1 MSTHKERAGSNT
13 VGTAGFVH
21 PYALIDEGA
30 KIGPGSRVWAFA
42 HVLKGAVVGD
52 DCNICDH
59 TFIEGKVRLGN
70 RVTLK
75 CGVFLWD
82 GVIAEDDVFIG
93 PAAAFVNDLRPR
105 SRNIHWK
112 CSETLLKQ
120 GCSIGANA
128 TVVAGLSIGRFAMVG
143 AGAVVTRDV
152 ADFALV
158 VGNPARFRRWLCQ
171 CGQNLTFRKGL
182 AVCKCSRRYRMKG
195 KSKVVEVN
203 S

>member
-1 MSTHKERAGSNT
+1 MNKIDAP
-13 VGTAGFVH
+13 VFVH
-21 PYALIDEGA
+21 PDALVDEGA
-30 KIGPGSRVWAFA
+30 NVGSGTRVWAFA
-42 HVLKGAVVGD
+42 HILKGAVVGE

-59 TFIEGKVRLGN
+59 SFIEGKVRLGN

-82 GVIAEDDVFIG
+82 GVVAEDDVFIG
-93 PAAAFVNDLRPR
+93 PAAVFVNDLRPR

-112 CSETLLKQ
+112 CTATLLRE

-128 TVVAGLSIGRFAMVG
+128 TILGGLAIGRFAMVS

-158 VGNPARFRRWLCQ
+158 VGNPARFRRWLCR
-171 CGQNLTFRKGL
+171 CGENLTFRNSS
-182 AVCKCSRRYRMKG
+182 AVCNCGRRYHLRN
-195 KSKVVEVN
+195 KSKMEEVN